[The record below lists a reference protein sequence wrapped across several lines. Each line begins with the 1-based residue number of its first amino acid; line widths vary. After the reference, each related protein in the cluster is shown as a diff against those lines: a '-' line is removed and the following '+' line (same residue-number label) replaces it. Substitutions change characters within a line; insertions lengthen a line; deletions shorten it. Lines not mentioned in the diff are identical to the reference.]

1 MNSLRV
7 FSTKSRTDLLRT
19 VRARAFSYKSDATQD
34 SAVLDQTLNVP
45 LDNRNFSTV
54 ITSRD
59 DGNLDYDHMHN
70 FVFQQIVD
78 TDVSVK
84 GVELNLAQSV
94 KANKD
99 MDTFDKILVL
109 VSHGEMRSLQ
119 DAKNKVS
126 ENCPSLSN
134 KGIGQALDLSRQTA
148 TYCNKETSLIPELF
162 MVAPMKSAIES
173 ALLAFPNFSPTS
185 IHSIPWHCNN
195 ECMGSFVDEDTVDL
209 TSHFPEIDF
218 DGGTESQSDG
228 PSQFLNWLKTR
239 DERVIVVSSNSD
251 WHQSLMKSVIPQ
263 HSNDSLVKEGSIKS
277 IGVKFFV

>member
-45 LDNRNFSTV
+45 LDNRNFYTV

-126 ENCPSLSN
+126 ENCPSLSY
-134 KGIGQALDLSRQTA
+134 A
-148 TYCNKETSLIPELF
+148 TN
-162 MVAPMKSAIES
+162 
-173 ALLAFPNFSPTS
+173 
-185 IHSIPWHCNN
+185 
-195 ECMGSFVDEDTVDL
+195 
-209 TSHFPEIDF
+209 
-218 DGGTESQSDG
+218 
-228 PSQFLNWLKTR
+228 
-239 DERVIVVSSNSD
+239 
-251 WHQSLMKSVIPQ
+251 
-263 HSNDSLVKEGSIKS
+263 LV
-277 IGVKFFV
+277 